1 MSSFAYYLS
10 IQWVLSLTL
19 PLWAEFEDGRA
30 VKNSQTNGVIILSGG
45 CLCSFQSAFSQINGK
60 SISFDDQSIRETQ
73 RLSVDAALPTATS
86 SSGSFDGATES
97 QSQHSAVSNSEL
109 NLHSLSSDSGLQ
121 TGKTS
126 EISSDDFN
134 CKMEDEHLSPTDPGN
149 DGQDKVQSASES
161 GGDSSSKS
169 TPIRLSR
176 VGSVKSRV
184 NIFQHIENKPQT
196 SPVKESN
203 RPAPKKCEWI
213 DCCVFHVIIYSNPN
227 VLPVSVNKFEAQ
239 LLAATKRR
247 EIWNQTKDSTVCDS
261 RKFSWYCLGMDAW
274 LSYNEA
280 FLSLMCP
287 SISVKFLLYTQC
299 KRYDYK

>member
-1 MSSFAYYLS
+1 M
-10 IQWVLSLTL
+10 V
-19 PLWAEFEDGRA
+19 
-30 VKNSQTNGVIILSGG
+30 
-45 CLCSFQSAFSQINGK
+45 LCSFQSAFSPINGK

-73 RLSVDAALPTATS
+73 RLSVDAALPAAT
-86 SSGSFDGATES
+86 SSGSFDAATES
-97 QSQHSAVSNSEL
+97 QSQHSAVSNSEV

-134 CKMEDEHLSPTDPGN
+134 CKMEDEHLSPTDAGI
-149 DGQDKVQSASES
+149 GGHDKGQSASES

-169 TPIRLSR
+169 TPVRLSR

-203 RPAPKKCEWI
+203 RPAPKKCEL
-213 DCCVFHVIIYSNPN
+213 IIWYLCENHLIIKPFVS
-227 VLPVSVNKFEAQ
+227 VSVNKFEAQ

-247 EIWNQTKDSTVCDS
+247 EIWNQTKDSTVADS
-261 RKFSWYCLGMDAW
+261 RKFS
-274 LSYNEA
+274 
-280 FLSLMCP
+280 
-287 SISVKFLLYTQC
+287 
-299 KRYDYK
+299 